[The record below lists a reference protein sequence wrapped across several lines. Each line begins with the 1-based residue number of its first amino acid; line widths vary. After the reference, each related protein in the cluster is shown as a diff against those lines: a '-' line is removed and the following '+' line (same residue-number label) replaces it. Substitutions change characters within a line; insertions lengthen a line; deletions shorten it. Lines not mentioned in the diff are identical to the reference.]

1 MAFTVA
7 RQQIVGAEAKIIQT
21 SRYLKSETLKAPA
34 QNVGARHTASHSFP
48 QPPITKVYFESRG
61 FSAVV
66 PP

>member
-34 QNVGARHTASHSFP
+34 QNVGARYTALHSLP
-48 QPPITKVYFESRG
+48 QPPITSLPFFRK
-61 FSAVV
+61 
-66 PP
+66 